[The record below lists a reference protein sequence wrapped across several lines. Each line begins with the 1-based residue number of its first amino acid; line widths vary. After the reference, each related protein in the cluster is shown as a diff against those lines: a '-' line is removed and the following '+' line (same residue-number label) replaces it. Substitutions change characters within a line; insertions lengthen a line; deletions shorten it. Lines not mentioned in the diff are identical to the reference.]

1 MLVILQI
8 AYDVILEA
16 RRNSFFW
23 LSTFLAIL
31 LVSLFALLS
40 GTNPDFHYDQ
50 FLRNGLSM
58 VWLIHLVLAL
68 LVTTETM
75 YGEDER
81 MSIYFYL
88 SRYVNRFSYL
98 VGKFLGCWSTLLI
111 SLLLSFIVMFI
122 AGGTLVGLIEQIAWS
137 FIFISLEL
145 SLSVAIIILFSRI
158 FSKLITYFLFL
169 VTLIVS
175 NFIEFIILKGTS
187 TIGFIM
193 TSVPS
198 YKYYSYLELIVDNQ
212 YTQIWLYTIVL
223 CLFTTFVSGA
233 ILSLA
238 NLKFKRQFL

>member
-8 AYDVILEA
+8 AYDVVLEA

-23 LSTFLAIL
+23 LSIFLAIL
-31 LVSLFALLS
+31 LISLFALLS

-68 LVTTETM
+68 LITTETI

-88 SRYVNRFSYL
+88 SRNVNRFNYL
-98 VGKFLGCWSTLLI
+98 VGKFLGCWGTLLI

-145 SLSVAIIILFSRI
+145 SLSVAIIILLSRV

-169 VTLIVS
+169 VTLIIS

-193 TSVPS
+193 TGVPS

-223 CLFTTFVSGA
+223 CLFTMFISGA

>member
-8 AYDVILEA
+8 AYDVVLEA

-23 LSTFLAIL
+23 LSIFLAIL
-31 LVSLFALLS
+31 LISLFALLS

-68 LVTTETM
+68 LITTETI

-88 SRYVNRFSYL
+88 SRNVNRFNYL
-98 VGKFLGCWSTLLI
+98 VGKFLGCWGTLLI

-145 SLSVAIIILFSRI
+145 SLSVAIIILLSRV
-158 FSKLITYFLFL
+158 FSKLITYFLVF
-169 VTLIVS
+169 S
-175 NFIEFIILKGTS
+175 NL
-187 TIGFIM
+187 
-193 TSVPS
+193 
-198 YKYYSYLELIVDNQ
+198 DN
-212 YTQIWLYTIVL
+212 
-223 CLFTTFVSGA
+223 
-233 ILSLA
+233 
-238 NLKFKRQFL
+238 K